1 MTVREDPDSM
11 VDKESSLGP
20 DNRPSGMPGPVLAPI
35 NEGMWRAAGED
46 RLDVQRC
53 TNCGAHRYPPIE
65 GCYRCVS
72 LEWAWSTLPG
82 TGTIYTYM
90 WVPDTARS
98 AEQKREVLY
107 NVVLVE
113 LDGTEGDPVR
123 MASNVL
129 DAWNID
135 DLYVGQA
142 VALACV
148 PLGDG
153 VGLPCFRR
161 VA

>member
-1 MTVREDPDSM
+1 M

-20 DNRPSGMPGPVLAPI
+20 DNRPSGMPGPVLGPI

-53 TNCGAHRYPPIE
+53 TNCGAHRYPPTD
-65 GCYRCVS
+65 GCYRCAS
-72 LEWAWSTLPG
+72 LGWAWSTLPG

-90 WVPDTARS
+90 WVPDAARS
-98 AEQKREVLY
+98 AEQQREVLY

>member
-1 MTVREDPDSM
+1 MGV
-11 VDKESSLGP
+11 VD
-20 DNRPSGMPGPVLAPI
+20 LARHRDHLHLHV
-35 NEGMWRAAGED
+35 GAG
-46 RLDVQRC
+46 Q
-53 TNCGAHRYPPIE
+53 
-65 GCYRCVS
+65 
-72 LEWAWSTLPG
+72 
-82 TGTIYTYM
+82 
-90 WVPDTARS
+90 ARS

-123 MASNVL
+123 MGSNVL
-129 DAWNID
+129 DAWNTD

-153 VGLPCFRR
+153 IGLPCFRR